1 MTVPQGAGV
10 CGAQDTH
17 LLHGLLPFTFFKQLA
32 TPNVLRQRSQ
42 SVQGISGHA
51 QRGSQRSK
59 PKSLVPF
66 DSMKKGPYLWK
77 ESPVPAHY
85 RPKAS
90 SEPESCLGYST
101 LGIQASVPLQ
111 GPGTPPCRG
120 GAAVQPGWSPASFKY
135 ARCLLGSRHYDAC
148 GPGGGPE
155 PGSREQSTRARV
167 DHCILSHSRCCATCG
182 TLACSHRVSS
192 WEIHRG

>member
-1 MTVPQGAGV
+1 MTVPQGPGV

-51 QRGSQRSK
+51 QRGSQISK

-77 ESPVPAHY
+77 ESPVPTHY

-90 SEPESCLGYST
+90 SEPLSHAWGTAPWESRRLGHCREP
-101 LGIQASVPLQ
+101 GPLRAEEGQ
-111 GPGTPPCRG
+111 RCSLAGPQLPSNMPGVCWAPGTMMHVG
-120 GAAVQPGWSPASFKY
+120 LEEAQ
-135 ARCLLGSRHYDAC
+135 SRA
-148 GPGGGPE
+148 
-155 PGSREQSTRARV
+155 PGSRALGLEWT
-167 DHCILSHSRCCATCG
+167 T
-182 TLACSHRVSS
+182 VS
-192 WEIHRG
+192 